1 MQSNPTQNW
10 RRRNFCYERYSRAKE
25 DTASQRAGAPE
36 KELFEK
42 PKPKPT
48 GVYRGFQA
56 LFIHF
61 IPEKLILSRLLSKT
75 S

>member
-1 MQSNPTQNW
+1 MKDTLALRKMLPTNGQGHPKK
-10 RRRNFCYERYSRAKE
+10 NF
-25 DTASQRAGAPE
+25 
-36 KELFEK
+36 FEK
-42 PKPKPT
+42 PKPKPA